1 MEELIKLFLTEHG
14 MRKDANIKGFCIG
27 IELIKV
33 KTSYKNCSNLI
44 TICISNARLSEGADD
59 WYITNI
65 HNLGGK

>member
-1 MEELIKLFLTEHG
+1 MEELIKLFLREIG

-44 TICISNARLSEGADD
+44 TICVSNARLSEGVGD
-59 WYITNI
+59 WYIADI
-65 HNLGGK
+65 HNLGGR